1 MGFQEVINNIIL
13 YLLLQKKVGIT
24 YCEAECIRIDAQN
37 KKVYCR
43 SNGNNNLNGKEE
55 FAVDFD
61 YLVIATGARSNTFN
75 IPGVEENTIFLKVR
89 STCDLLSI
97 IQYLNFNKKCGLR
110 YIVSVLHNWS

>member
-1 MGFQEVINNIIL
+1 MQKEVD
-13 YLLLQKKVGIT
+13 IT

-61 YLVIATGARSNTFN
+61 YLVIATGARPNTFN
-75 IPGVEENTIFLKVR
+75 IPGVEEYTIFLKVR
-89 STCDLLSI
+89 STLLLAFLSLSI
-97 IQYLNFNKKCGLR
+97 LISIRSGVF
-110 YIVSVLHNWS
+110 